1 MSMQQFLI
9 DALRSGLQ
17 PDHLQVD
24 NESHL
29 HRGGAGGESHFKVVV
44 VSAQF
49 AGERPLARHRR
60 VHALLADA
68 FTAGLHALALHTYT
82 PDEWQKLAAVPVTPG
97 CAGRNPHG

>member
-1 MSMQQFLI
+1 MTMQQQIEEKLQQAFAPTHLI
-9 DALRSGLQ
+9 VS
-17 PDHLQVD
+17 
-24 NESHL
+24 NESHM

-44 VSAQF
+44 VSELF

-68 FTAGLHALALHTYT
+68 FAAGLHALALHTYT